1 MKNYYKGVSILNT
14 SLVNLSKILY
24 ELKQRNAYIENN
36 NVKLEEK
43 ITENEENIVF
53 AMMACTELYEM
64 LISFTNVYDYGK
76 DGVAR
81 MASAMVKV
89 YTNLVKRGL
98 KTLEDVPE
106 KIRAEVEEE
115 LNRGE

>member
-1 MKNYYKGVSILNT
+1 MSN
-14 SLVNLSKILY
+14 SLGNLSKILY
-24 ELKQRNAYIENN
+24 ELKRRNAYIEDNN
-36 NVKLEEK
+36 IKLEEK
-43 ITENEENIVF
+43 IAENEENIVF

-89 YTNLVKRGL
+89 YTNLIKRGL

-106 KIRAEVEEE
+106 KLRAEVEEE

>member
-1 MKNYYKGVSILNT
+1 MNT

-24 ELKQRNAYIENN
+24 ELKRKNAYIENN

-43 ITENEENIVF
+43 VAENEENIIF
-53 AMMACTELYEM
+53 AMMACAELYEM
-64 LISFTNVYDYGK
+64 LISFTSVYDYGK

-89 YTNLVKRGL
+89 YVNLVKRGL
-98 KTLEDVPE
+98 KTLDDVPE
-106 KIRAEVEEE
+106 KLRAEVEEE
-115 LNRGE
+115 LRGE

>member
-1 MKNYYKGVSILNT
+1 MNI
-14 SLVNLSKILY
+14 SLANLSKILY
-24 ELKQRNAYIENN
+24 ELKRRNAYIEDN

-43 ITENEENIVF
+43 IAENEENIVF

-76 DGVAR
+76 DGVAK

-89 YTNLVKRGL
+89 YTNLIKRGL

-106 KIRAEVEEE
+106 KLRAEVEEE

>member
-1 MKNYYKGVSILNT
+1 MNT
-14 SLVNLSKILY
+14 SLANLSKILY
-24 ELKQRNAYIENN
+24 ELKRRNAYIEDN

-43 ITENEENIVF
+43 IAENEENIVF

-64 LISFTNVYDYGK
+64 LISFTSVYDYGK

-89 YTNLVKRGL
+89 YTNLIKRGL

>member
-1 MKNYYKGVSILNT
+1 MNT
-14 SLVNLSKILY
+14 SLANLSKILY
-24 ELKQRNAYIENN
+24 ELKRRNAYIEDN

-43 ITENEENIVF
+43 VAENEENIVF
-53 AMMACTELYEM
+53 AMMACTEPYEM

-106 KIRAEVEEE
+106 KIIAEVEEE

>member
-1 MKNYYKGVSILNT
+1 MNA
-14 SLVNLSKILY
+14 SLANLSKILY
-24 ELKQRNAYIENN
+24 ELKRRNAYIEDN

-43 ITENEENIVF
+43 VAENEENIVF
-53 AMMACTELYEM
+53 AMMACAELYEM

-89 YTNLVKRGL
+89 YANLIKRGL
-98 KTLEDVPE
+98 KTLDDVPE
-106 KIRAEVEEE
+106 KLRAEVEEE
-115 LNRGE
+115 LRGE